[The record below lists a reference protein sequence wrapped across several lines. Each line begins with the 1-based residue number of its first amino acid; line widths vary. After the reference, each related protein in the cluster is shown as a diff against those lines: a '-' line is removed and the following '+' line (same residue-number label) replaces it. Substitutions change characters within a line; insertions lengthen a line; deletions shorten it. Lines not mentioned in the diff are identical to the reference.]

1 MPTIADISPYVY
13 VATAFF
19 VLSGL
24 SSDLLW
30 IRASLVFGFLG
41 LVLASLSGYNPQGS
55 FSYIPLSEGIID
67 ITMIINA
74 VLFLL
79 NTFIS
84 VRLVRDEFSG
94 SFQDSKEERLFNF
107 FHVRCGMTR
116 IEFDEIY
123 KHGCFLTLDKG
134 SVVPRCRDNL
144 YLVLEGKVH
153 CHCKF
158 GGIPTEPFIK
168 RSGEFFDIRL
178 FNLFTF
184 PIGFDNTDF
193 EAQCTTHMSTVLFQ
207 WDLKGLMAMRESP
220 TLTPFWEFMVLR
232 SLAGAAVRHHLKM
245 TDTLYDSLL
254 VPEDA
259 EWLDGAPSRDFFPR
273 SKVGNSMQRQLRMVV
288 NSFQVLPPHGVRHR
302 PRILEQ
308 NPAPVKEMSI
318 RKESHTLHDENNNDD
333 EEIPATG
340 TRLPL

>member
-13 VATAFF
+13 MATAFF
-19 VLSGL
+19 VLSGF
-24 SSDLLW
+24 SSDLLS

-41 LVLASLSGYNPQGS
+41 LVLAALSGYNPQGS

-67 ITMIINA
+67 VAMLINA

-79 NTFIS
+79 NAFIC
-84 VRLVRDEFSG
+84 VRLVRDEMSG
-94 SFQDSKEERLFNF
+94 SFQDSKEENLFNF
-107 FHVRCGMTR
+107 FQARCGMTR

-123 KHGCFLTLDKG
+123 KNGRFLKLDKG
-134 SVVPRCRDNL
+134 SVVPKCRENL

-158 GGIPTEPFIK
+158 GGIPTDPFVK

-178 FNLFTF
+178 FNIFTF

-193 EAQCTTHMSTVLFQ
+193 EAHTQMPTELFQ
-207 WDLKGLMAMRESP
+207 WDSEGLMAMRESP
-220 TLTPFWEFMVLR
+220 MVTPFWEFIVLR
-232 SLAGAAVRHHLKM
+232 SLAGVAVRHHLKK

-259 EWLDGAPSRDFFPR
+259 GWLDGALSRDFLPR
-273 SKVGNSMQRQLRMVV
+273 VEARNSVRRQLHMVAS
-288 NSFQVLPPHGVRHR
+288 SFQVIPRHGVRHR
-302 PRILEQ
+302 PRILER
-308 NPAPVKEMSI
+308 NPIPVEDITLTSKAS
-318 RKESHTLHDENNNDD
+318 RTLHDEDYD
-333 EEIPATG
+333 EEETAATG